1 MDRKAHILVVD
12 DDPFTLD
19 STTLLIREFGY
30 QVSPCQRASAAL
42 ELMQASPVDAV
53 LTDIKMPEV
62 TGLELLEQVHLQDPD
77 LPVILMTAYAELDTA
92 VEAIKMGAADFL
104 IKPYRPLQLNHALK
118 KAVDFQRLRQI
129 ERDYKKTLEE
139 TVRQR
144 TRELSEALE
153 RLNDAS
159 KEMIQRL
166 IIASEYRDDDT
177 GTHIKRI
184 GLYTRILA
192 EKLALPQDFVD
203 NVSFASIMHDVG
215 KIGIPDSIL
224 LKPGRLTP
232 DEFCT
237 IQSHTTIGREI
248 LEGSSHPNIQ
258 LAASIAL
265 NHHERWDGSGYPHGL
280 KGEEIPLEGRMV
292 MLVDQYDA
300 LRSKRP
306 YKPGFDHETSC
317 RIILE
322 GDGRTQPEH
331 FDPEILQAFARSRE
345 TFAEIYNSHQ
355 DEVSF

>member
-1 MDRKAHILVVD
+1 MNQQAHILVVD

-30 QVSPCQRASAAL
+30 RVSGCPRAREAL
-42 ELMQASPVDAV
+42 DLLRESPVDAV

-62 TGLELLEQVHLQDPD
+62 NGLELLEQVHIEDPD

-118 KAVDFQRLRQI
+118 KAVDFQRLRQV
-129 ERDYKKTLEE
+129 ERDYKKNLEE

-144 TRELSEALE
+144 TRELSEALF
-153 RLNDAS
+153 RLNEAS

-192 EKLALPQDFVD
+192 ERLKLPQDFVD
-203 NVSFASIMHDVG
+203 NVPFASIMHDVG
-215 KIGIPDSIL
+215 KIGIPDNIL
-224 LKPGRLTP
+224 LKPGSLTP
-232 DEFCT
+232 EEFNVIKT
-237 IQSHTTIGREI
+237 HTTIGMEI
-248 LEGSSHPNIQ
+248 LAGSSHANIQ
-258 LAASIAL
+258 TAASIAL
-265 NHHERWDGSGYPHGL
+265 NHHERWDGSGYPRGL
-280 KGEEIPLEGRMV
+280 KGEAIPMEGRLV

-306 YKPGFDHETSC
+306 YKPGFDHETTC
-317 RIILE
+317 RIICE
-322 GDGRTQPEH
+322 GDGRTEPKH
-331 FDPEILQAFARSRE
+331 FDPAVLKAFGQVSGA
-345 TFAEIYNSHQ
+345 FAEIYDAHQ
-355 DEVSF
+355 DEVTF

>member
-1 MDRKAHILVVD
+1 MEQGAHILVVD

-30 QVSPCQRASAAL
+30 QVSACSRARDAFAL
-42 ELMQASPVDAV
+42 LRETPVDAV
-53 LTDIKMPEV
+53 LTDIKMPDL
-62 TGLELLEQVHLQDPD
+62 TGLELLEQIHTEDPE

-118 KAVDFQRLRQI
+118 KAVDLQRLRQI
-129 ERDYKKTLEE
+129 ERNYKKTLEE

-144 TRELSEALE
+144 TRELSKALA
-153 RLNDAS
+153 RLNEAS

-192 EKLALPQDFVD
+192 EELDLPRDFIDSVT
-203 NVSFASIMHDVG
+203 FASIMHDVG
-215 KIGIPDSIL
+215 KIGIRDSIL
-224 LKPGRLTP
+224 LKPGRLTEE
-232 DEFCT
+232 EFNVIKT
-237 IQSHTTIGREI
+237 HTLIGMEI
-248 LEGSSHPNIQ
+248 LAGSSHPNIQ
-258 LAASIAL
+258 MAASIAL
-265 NHHERWDGSGYPHGL
+265 NHHERWDGSGYPNGR
-280 KGEEIPLEGRMV
+280 EEENIPLEGRLV

-306 YKPGFDHETSC
+306 YKPGFDHRTAC

-322 GDGRTQPEH
+322 GDGRTEPQH
-331 FDPEILQAFARSRE
+331 FDPKVLQAFARIADA
-345 TFAEIYNSHQ
+345 FAEIFDTHQ
-355 DEVSF
+355 DEVTF

>member
-1 MDRKAHILVVD
+1 MEQQAHILVVD

-30 QVSPCQRASAAL
+30 RVSPSHRAKEAMDILRSG
-42 ELMQASPVDAV
+42 SVDAV
-53 LTDIKMPEV
+53 LTDIKMPEIN
-62 TGLELLEQVHLQDPD
+62 GLELLEQIHIEDPE

-118 KAVDFQRLRQI
+118 KAVDLQRLRQI
-129 ERDYKKTLEE
+129 ERDYKKTLEA
-139 TVRQR
+139 TVQQR
-144 TRELSEALE
+144 TRELSAALA
-153 RLNDAS
+153 RLAEAS

-184 GLYTRILA
+184 GLYTRLLA
-192 EKLALPQDFVD
+192 ETMELPADFVD
-203 NVSFASIMHDVG
+203 NVGFASIMHDVG

-224 LKPGRLTP
+224 LKPGRLTEE
-232 DEFCT
+232 EFNT
-237 IQSHTTIGREI
+237 IKTHTIIGKKI
-248 LEGSSHPNIQ
+248 LEGSDHPDIQ

-265 NHHERWDGSGYPHGL
+265 NHHERWDGTGYPHGL
-280 KGEEIPLEGRMV
+280 KGEEIPLEGRLV

-306 YKPGFDHETSC
+306 YKPAFEHETAC
-317 RIILE
+317 NIILD
-322 GDGRTQPEH
+322 GDGRTRPEH
-331 FDPEILQAFARSRE
+331 FDPQVLAAFRQIKDS
-345 TFAEIYNSHQ
+345 FADIFDRHQ
-355 DEVSF
+355 DEVTF